1 VLVSVNLGTAALSL
15 EEQLSRGVASLSG
28 LVSEGAQ
35 AEAELLEIL
44 LTEEVWQKKLS
55 YAEMNPTTTE
65 VELTAIRQ
73 QVERIVGAR
82 EELEERIQVERA
94 AKAQADADEED
105 EEEPVP
111 ELTDLEKA
119 EQKAET
125 AQELANRLQEQLA
138 EAVSASKPAYILYPF
153 APALLTGPLLT
164 SGAAWLAC
172 VTVVRAECGAR
183 EITRSSV
190 SRQSPAASTRSK
202 HEQRCKCMP
211 IARSDL
217 PTA

>member
-1 VLVSVNLGTAALSL
+1 MLVSVNLGTAALSL

-105 EEEPVP
+105 EEEPVA

-138 EAVSASKPAYILYPF
+138 EAVSASKPAYILYPLF
-153 APALLTGPLLT
+153 CPLPLL
-164 SGAAWLAC
+164 SGLADQRSC
-172 VTVVRAECGAR
+172 LAGLRHCGACR
-183 EITRSSV
+183 MRSSRDYEIFREPPV
-190 SRQSPAASTRSK
+190 TNGKHAQQARAA
-202 HEQRCKCMP
+202 
-211 IARSDL
+211 L
-217 PTA
+217 